1 VVEETPTAAALT
13 ASVVEGMEEALEVA
27 TTTTS
32 DIYAQQQ
39 QQQLQTKVPNL

>member
-1 VVEETPTAAALT
+1 M
-13 ASVVEGMEEALEVA
+13 VEGMEEALEVA
-27 TTTTS
+27 TTTS